1 MKTTNGEK
9 IFYFI
14 NGCILLLFA
23 LICLYPLVYVLSA
36 SLSDVNAVMRGE
48 VVLFPKGLNLGAYKA
63 VVEEKMIWSG
73 YANSILITV
82 FGTLFSISMVVC
94 GAYPLSKARFK
105 GRKFFNL
112 LVAITLW
119 FGGGLIPAYLNF
131 VDLGMLN
138 SRLAIIIM
146 SCSTYHVILA
156 RTFFQSIPDSM
167 EESAFL
173 DGANSWKVL
182 TSIYLPLSKACIA
195 TISLMSMISH
205 WNSYLWP
212 MILIRQDE
220 LQPLQVVLKKIIID
234 TTFGANSV
242 AGPAGQSDTIT
253 EYSSDMLVYATITI
267 SVVPMLLIY
276 PFIQKYFKDGIM
288 LGAVKG

>member
-1 MKTTNGEK
+1 MKATRGEK

-23 LICLYPLVYVLSA
+23 LVCLYPLIFVLSA
-36 SLSDVNAVMRGE
+36 SLSDVDSVMRGE
-48 VVLFPKGLNLGAYKA
+48 VVLFPKGINLGAYKA
-63 VVEEKMIWSG
+63 VLQEKSIWTG

-82 FGTLFSISMVVC
+82 LGTLVSVALIVC
-94 GAYPLSKARFK
+94 GAYPLSKVRFR
-105 GRKFFNL
+105 GRKYFNIM
-112 LVAITLW
+112 VAITLW

-131 VDLGMLN
+131 VDLGLLN
-138 SRLAIIIM
+138 SRLALIIM
-146 SCSTYHVILA
+146 SCSSYHVILA
-156 RTFFQSIPDSM
+156 RTFFQSIPDSL

-173 DGANSWKVL
+173 DGASSWKIL
-182 TSIYLPLSKACIA
+182 TNIYIPLSKACIA
-195 TISLMSMISH
+195 TIALMNMIGF

-234 TTFGANSV
+234 TTFGANTV
-242 AGPAGQSDTIT
+242 AGPVGQTDSVV
-253 EYSSDMLVYATITI
+253 EYSSDMLVYATITV
-267 SVVPMLLIY
+267 SVIPMLLVY

>member
-1 MKTTNGEK
+1 MKTTLGEK

-23 LICLYPLVYVLSA
+23 FMCLYPLAYVLSA
-36 SLSDVNAVMRGE
+36 SLSNVDAVMRGE
-48 VVLFPKGLNLGAYKA
+48 VMLLPKGFNLGAYKE
-63 VVEEKMIWSG
+63 VLQEKMIWSG
-73 YANSILITV
+73 YANSLYITFCGTIFSVFFVIL
-82 FGTLFSISMVVC
+82 
-94 GAYPLSKARFK
+94 GAYPLSKTRFK

-119 FGGGLIPAYLNF
+119 FGGGMIPTYLNY
-131 VDLGMLN
+131 VDLGLLN
-138 SRLAIIIM
+138 TRLAIIIGFV
-146 SCSTYHVILA
+146 STYHVILM
-156 RTFFQSIPDSM
+156 RTFFQSIPDSL

-173 DGANSWKVL
+173 DGANSWKIL
-182 TSIYLPLSKACIA
+182 TNIYLPLSKPCIA
-195 TISLMSMISH
+195 TISLMVMIH
-205 WNSYLWP
+205 FWNTYLWP
-212 MILIRQDE
+212 MLLIRQDN

-242 AGPAGQSDTIT
+242 AGSATQTDTVQ
-253 EYSSDMLVYATITI
+253 EYSADMMVYATIVV
-267 SVVPMLLIY
+267 SVIPMLCIY